1 MNPHKFSQQCLDKE
15 TGRVDTSAMSFA
27 YKFFSTWRPIDYSG
41 VGRYINERA
50 EKHKQQNSISIVDV
64 LTAAKK
70 NLAHD
75 SDKDNDEPENTNF
88 NGNISPTHRVAGMAT
103 PKAANLLQN
112 EPSKKDLKNLINVV
126 RDSFHEGLSIY
137 KETENESDD
146 EEIEILLDDCIEKF
160 SKTIKLCERITRKYR
175 SLSNAEDEKQAIYL
189 FFGRALTSKA
199 LSYEKISNYNEAL
212 NVHKKTIEIYKK
224 LGDDLKTAEQLYNA
238 TWCPLN
244 IYLENKNNIE
254 HINASLFFLKESIAI
269 DPNNDKYHLLQQI
282 ENLKLGIVSLK
293 RDKGSLHGLCF
304 A

>member
-15 TGRVDTSAMSFA
+15 TGRVDTSAMAFA

-41 VGRYINERA
+41 VTGYANEMA
-50 EKHKQQNSISIVDV
+50 EKYKQQTAISIVDV

-70 NLAHD
+70 NLD
-75 SDKDNDEPENTNF
+75 SYNDKDYGEPESTTF
-88 NGNISPTHRVAGMAT
+88 KGDISPTHRVVGAVNS
-103 PKAANLLQN
+103 KASNILRN
-112 EPSKKDLKNLINVV
+112 EPSKKDLKNLVDIV

-175 SLSNAEDEKQAIYL
+175 SLSNADKEKQAIYL
-189 FFGRALTSKA
+189 FYGRALASKA
-199 LSYEKISNYNEAL
+199 LSYEKISNYKEAL
-212 NVHKKTIEIYKK
+212 DVHTKAIEIFKK
-224 LGDDLKTAEQLYNA
+224 LGDELKTAEHLYNA

-244 IYLENKNNIE
+244 IYLENKNDTEYIDV
-254 HINASLFFLKESIAI
+254 SLKFLKESIEI
-269 DPNNDKYHLLQQI
+269 EPNDDKDHLFQQI

-293 RDKGSLHGLCF
+293 PDKGNLHGLCF
-304 A
+304 V